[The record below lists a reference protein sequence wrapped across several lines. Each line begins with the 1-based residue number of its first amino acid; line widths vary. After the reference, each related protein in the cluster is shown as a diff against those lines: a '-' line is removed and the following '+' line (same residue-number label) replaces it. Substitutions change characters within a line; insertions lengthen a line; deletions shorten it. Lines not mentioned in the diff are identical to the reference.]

1 MLTDHAAATSHF
13 TETVANTGITVVLDS
28 SHRTISSGICKQAVL
43 DDFIQFMRGY
53 SQM

>member
-1 MLTDHAAATSHF
+1 MLTDHPAATSRF
-13 TETVANTGITVVLDS
+13 TETVANTWITAVLDS
-28 SHRTISSGICKQAVL
+28 SHRTISGRIREQAVL